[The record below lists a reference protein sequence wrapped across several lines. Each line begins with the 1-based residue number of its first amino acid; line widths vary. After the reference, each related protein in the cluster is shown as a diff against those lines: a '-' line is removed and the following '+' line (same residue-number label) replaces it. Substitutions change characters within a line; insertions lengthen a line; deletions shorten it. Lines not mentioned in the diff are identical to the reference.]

1 MTAPP
6 SQLRRRRYERT
17 TLEALVELGAAY
29 DVVAAS
35 EVLEHVRDP
44 PGFVRSLA
52 AATVPGGQVF
62 VTTLNRTPAAYA
74 AAIVAAEGLLRV
86 VPAGT
91 HDWERFVTP
100 AELAMM
106 AADAGLTMRLL
117 AGMSLSPITGRFE
130 LTDDTRVNYAA
141 LLSKPAA

>member
-1 MTAPP
+1 M
-6 SQLRRRRYERT
+6 ER
-17 TLEALVELGAAY
+17 GATY

-44 PGFVRSLA
+44 ASFVRNLA
-52 AATVPGGQVF
+52 AAATPGGQVF

-74 AAIVAAEGLLRV
+74 AAIVAAEALLRV

-106 AADAGLTMRLL
+106 ARDAGLTLRLL
-117 AGMSLSPITGRFE
+117 AGMSLSPRTGRFE

-141 LLSKPAA
+141 LLCKPAA